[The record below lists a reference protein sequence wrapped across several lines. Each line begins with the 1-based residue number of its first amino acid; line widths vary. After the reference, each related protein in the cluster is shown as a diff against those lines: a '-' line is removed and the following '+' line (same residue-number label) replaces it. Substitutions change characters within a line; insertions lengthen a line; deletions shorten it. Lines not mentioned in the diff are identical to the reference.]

1 MMKHTSANLN
11 ESGNTNSFGF
21 RGVGGA
27 NLFTYPVHSH
37 DHVIYI
43 DDLEWSE
50 DHQDR
55 LQVIRMASPD
65 DHIRVIIN
73 SPGGLVSLA
82 MAYVSAI
89 SESAATVVTHAE
101 GNVCSAGTILW
112 LASKERTVS
121 PLTSFMFHN
130 YQGGTFG
137 DGANMYSQISFHKQ
151 YFDRLMETFYKGVL
165 TETEFAT
172 IKGGGQ
178 VWMDDMEICKRT
190 NAILLD
196 EENIR
201 RAQEGRPLRAGIRD
215 KEEKVEEEVK
225 PFGEDKKAV
234 LTISVDG
241 EDFSFDLETLTE
253 KDFDIFNVK
262 ELNMILSVIATNLEV
277 DVVEG
282 SSDRKEIIAQ
292 ILTCGDLIKQE
303 VLGDDGE

>member
-1 MMKHTSANLN
+1 MKEERLN
-11 ESGNTNSFGF
+11 QKGNKNFFGF
-21 RGVGGA
+21 RGTGGA

-112 LASKERTVS
+112 LASKERTVA
-121 PLTSFMFHN
+121 PLTGFMFHN

-137 DGANMYSQISFHKQ
+137 DGANMYAQIAFEKQ
-151 YFDRLMETFYKGVL
+151 YFDRLMDTFYNGVL
-165 TETEFAT
+165 TETELAT

-178 VWMDDMEICKRT
+178 VWMDEVEICKRT

-196 EENIR
+196 EANIR
-201 RAQEGRPLRAGIRD
+201 RAQEGRPLKAGVS
-215 KEEKVEEEVK
+215 EKSSKTSPVQKDSSLKGDE
-225 PFGEDKKAV
+225 KAV
-234 LTISVDG
+234 LTINLDD
-241 EDFSFDLETLTE
+241 ETFSFDLETLSE
-253 KDFDIFNVK
+253 KDFDVFNVK
-262 ELNMILSVIATNLEV
+262 ELNMILQTMVGNLGIDGIEDSADRGELIA
-277 DVVEG
+277 
-282 SSDRKEIIAQ
+282 EII
-292 ILTCGDLIKQE
+292 TCGQMIKDGVSLQQE
-303 VLGDDGE
+303 D